1 MQGFLI
7 FQKVCTDILTHSL
20 LVFHFKC
27 KYGNDRKIMLHD
39 EGVCI
44 CPMEVT
50 LRREKGGDL
59 KAVLTDISI
68 RQPDPC
74 QSNYRNMPRQSIT
87 CNSIDNKQTLLSL
100 RVLFFTLPSLPCLY
114 PPDSNGLHKAL
125 PFYKTDNSDK
135 PESQSIGKN
144 QLWKVREIHPN

>member
-74 QSNYRNMPRQSIT
+74 QSTTEICLDRASHVIQLIISKHFCHCVSFSLHCHLCLVSIPQILMVFT
-87 CNSIDNKQTLLSL
+87 KLYHSTKLITQISPSL
-100 RVLFFTLPSLPCLY
+100 RVQERINC
-114 PPDSNGLHKAL
+114 
-125 PFYKTDNSDK
+125 
-135 PESQSIGKN
+135 GK
-144 QLWKVREIHPN
+144 